1 LNPRRPEPIPTFSG
15 KKRSYVKFGN
25 LYKSLLLGLTL
36 LLAVGAFAANKGSMQ
51 ILDPVNVN
59 GKTLPAGEYSL
70 QWDGTGQNV
79 QVSILRGK
87 KVVAT
92 APAHVVG
99 LDKSS
104 QANEALVKNTDGSR
118 SLSEVRFEGKKYALQ
133 IGEAGGMAEAGG
145 SNR

>member
-1 LNPRRPEPIPTFSG
+1 
-15 KKRSYVKFGN
+15 VKFGN

>member
-1 LNPRRPEPIPTFSG
+1 M
-15 KKRSYVKFGN
+15 KFGN

-79 QVSILRGK
+79 QLSILKGK

-92 APAHVVG
+92 APAHLVG
-99 LDKSS
+99 LDKSAQS
-104 QANEALVKNTDGSR
+104 NQALVKSSDGNR